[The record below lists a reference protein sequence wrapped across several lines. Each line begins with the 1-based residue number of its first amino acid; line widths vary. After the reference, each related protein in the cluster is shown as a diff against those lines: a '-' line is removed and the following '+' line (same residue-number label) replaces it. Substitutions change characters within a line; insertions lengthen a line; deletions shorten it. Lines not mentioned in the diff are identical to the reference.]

1 MAISMYTKVRTVFA
15 ALDAKIASKA
25 SILDFADAFSTEKK
39 YVVDELVVYNNA
51 LYSCTSAKE
60 PGDWDD
66 NSFTPSSVGDV
77 LVKMIGKDS
86 IADELD
92 ESVAYSVDD
101 LVIIDGVMHRCT
113 VAGTGS
119 DAQFTEANVASV
131 IKELVATIGQLS
143 ERVRQIEEILG
154 DSSSDPVET
163 PRNAPAEDSVKSHTR
178 GVVYQVAEDGK
189 NEIYPVSIEDIAP
202 PWSPEMEYKAG
213 TMVSREGKLYC
224 STAKHRSGTEF
235 DNSMWIRCTI
245 ADVIDGIADA
255 FASAI
260 KSHSSAGK

>member
-25 SILDFADAFSTEKK
+25 SILDFADAFSTERK

-51 LYSCTSAKE
+51 LYSCTSAKN
-60 PGDWDD
+60 PGDWNDE
-66 NSFTPSSVGDV
+66 NFTPSSVGDV

-86 IADELD
+86 IADEFD

-101 LVIIDGVMHRCT
+101 LVLIDGVMHRCT

-119 DAQFTEANVASV
+119 DAQFTETNVASV
-131 IKELVATIGQLS
+131 IKDLFATIGRLS

-154 DSSSDPVET
+154 DSSGEQQDT
-163 PRNAPAEDSVKSHTR
+163 PRNAPAEVSGKSQAR
-178 GVVYQVAEDGK
+178 GIVYQVSNDGET
-189 NEIYPVSIEDIAP
+189 EIYPVSIEDIAP
-202 PWSPEMEYKAG
+202 PWRPEREYKAG
-213 TMVSREGKLYC
+213 TMVSREGKFYC
-224 STAKHRSGTEF
+224 STAKHKSGSEF
-235 DNSMWIRCTI
+235 DPSMWIRCTV

-255 FASAI
+255 FSSAI
-260 KSHSSAGK
+260 KTRASNGK

>member
-25 SILDFADAFSTEKK
+25 SILDFADAFSTERK

-60 PGDWDD
+60 PGDWNDE
-66 NSFTPSSVGDV
+66 NFTPSSVGDV

-86 IADELD
+86 IADEFD
-92 ESVAYSVDD
+92 GSVAYSVDD
-101 LVIIDGVMHRCT
+101 IVLIDGVVHRCT

-131 IKELVATIGQLS
+131 IKELVSTIGQLS

-154 DSSSDPVET
+154 DSSNEPEET
-163 PRNAPAEDSVKSHTR
+163 PRNAPAQAR
-178 GVVYQVAEDGK
+178 GIVYQVSNEGQT
-189 NEIYPVSIEDIAP
+189 EIYPVSIEDIAP

-213 TMVSREGKLYC
+213 TMVSRDGKLYC
-224 STAKHRSGTEF
+224 SIAKHKSGTRF
-235 DNSMWIRCTI
+235 DNSMWIRCTV